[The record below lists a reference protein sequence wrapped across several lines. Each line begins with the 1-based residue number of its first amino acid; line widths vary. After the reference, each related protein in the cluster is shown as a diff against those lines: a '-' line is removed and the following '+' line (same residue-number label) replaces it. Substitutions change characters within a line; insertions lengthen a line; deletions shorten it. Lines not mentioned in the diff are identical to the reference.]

1 MNRYN
6 QILIELLNNVKT
18 WSDLK
23 IGLEKYNT
31 VKTKTTIKK
40 TIAGNIFEYFAKY
53 YFLTEPTQ
61 TDLYKNVWLYNEI
74 PLDIS
79 EKLKLPPIDHGID
92 ILLQDNDNNYYAVQ
106 CKFKND
112 ELKTLSWSGDKIAN
126 VFALGTLCEKVMVF
140 TNASDVAQV
149 AKNFES
155 KYLQITNGEL
165 INIEPDIFENILNY
179 ALGKQPKELKKYTPK
194 PHQTIAISKVVNHFS
209 KNERGQLI
217 LPCGAGKTL
226 TALWI
231 KENLNYKTTLVLLP
245 SLALL
250 KQIKNDW
257 ARHKNSSYNYM
268 CVCSEKDIDKD
279 QFDSVAVHTYEIG
292 GPVSTDPN
300 IVNGFIKKP
309 GKKVVFSTYQSLKV
323 IRDACKINP
332 GFSFDITICDEAHRT
347 AGSKNKN
354 VFTLVH
360 DNKYIPSNKR
370 LYMTATPKVV
380 STKLRTRLG
389 EDYELLCDMSNPSVY
404 GDEAFR
410 MSFGE
415 AIEQGILVD
424 YKIIGIGVT
433 DKEVKK
439 FIEERNYVADDI
451 SITDIA
457 HNFALNMV
465 MNKYSAFHGLSFHS
479 RVVYAKDFAL
489 RHKAFFEEIYSEHV
503 EGKQSTTK
511 RAKVLFEFKNSKKGI
526 VSNARCLTEG
536 VDVPTIDLIYFCD
549 PKTSKID
556 IVQASGRALRTDT
569 SGTKKMGYIVVPIFH
584 HIEENLEA
592 EIKRKPIFHHL
603 IQVVRS
609 LCDQDERLQAEIN
622 DIAFKKGKRNYSK
635 IEIDFSDDDTERI
648 IKFEGLEKKLRNVL
662 FDEIIEKTKTFWDVM
677 FKNLEAFIRENGH
690 MNISKKQ
697 DKQLGN
703 WIYEQRRQNRARK
716 LTKFKKEKLNSIGFD
731 WKSEE
736 FREITDLDEIWWTS
750 YEKLIDYYKEN
761 GDSDVPARYKKDKS
775 LGTWVVA
782 QRVAKRNNNLSQDRF
797 DLLEEL
803 DFSWDPKVKV
813 FDQFCI
819 KLKEFKEK
827 YGHTNV
833 SIINDE
839 FPKLGR
845 WTNKYRVILNNG
857 IKQSNGDVVY
867 NGATLKK
874 RQIETLMELGFKTSV
889 RKTKWE
895 DYYAELKEHYDLYN
909 NTRPNQNENFT
920 LYIWCN
926 KIRKNPEKL
935 TKQQKE
941 LLEKINF
948 EFKITSKFSI
958 AGSNQRWIERLT
970 ELQLFFEEHQHFD
983 ITQENED
990 FDGLYKWLVYQR
1002 RMFNNKK
1009 LGLNRIVEL
1018 QNIGFDFNK
1027 HFKGDNKA
1035 EWDIKFKELEK
1046 YYKNNN
1052 TFFIATTDMENKKLL
1067 SWLRYQRKLFRDNKL
1082 SKDRYEE
1089 LIFLGY
1095 SFEKSY
1101 RGKATISRSSIKH
1114 ETLWQEKFEKLKEYY
1129 EINHTFLIPKTDTE
1143 YNYLKSWILY
1153 QKKLFKQGKLSND
1166 KISKLHAIGFTFK
1179 ENYRGKSIKS
1189 LNTPKTIKNDTSQ
1202 SWLTKFE
1209 LLKKYH
1215 TEFNTFLIPST
1226 TKELLSLKSWLQY
1239 QKKLFKQNSI
1249 EQYKIE
1255 KLNSIGYSFDIN
1267 YRGRKRS
1274 SQNDLLWDNYFEEL
1288 SQFHLKYKTF
1298 LIPKHLI
1305 EYKKL
1310 KAWLQEQKRLYKAG
1324 RLSQER
1330 LNKLSQIGF
1339 SFDLSYSGKK
1349 FEYEVNP
1356 NQKKGNK
1363 KNKSIDSWEENYLK
1377 LLEYKI
1383 KNGNCNVTRNQD
1395 KKLGNFAYKQRVRY
1409 KNKELT
1415 NTQIQKLELI
1425 NFEWEYAPKSISSAW
1440 ETKFNLLKEFFI
1452 KNKHSVYKKSYGNKS
1467 LYNWVLLQRMEYKK
1481 GKLNP
1486 DRIEA
1491 LNSLNFI
1498 WDTSS
1503 IPSASRPDD
1512 NKWLDFLEKLD
1523 DYKRINGNCLVPQ
1536 IYSKDKAL
1544 GRWVN
1549 DQRNNIKHGVLSKS
1563 RIDLLNDIGFI
1574 WNTKEYEWDKKIELL
1589 KDFFSKRGHFNV
1601 KQKDK
1606 EFNGLYYWIYK
1617 IRKSGTSLKRIEKL
1631 KKIGYDTANI
1641 KIIAD

>member
-1 MNRYN
+1 MNKYN
-6 QILIELLNNVKT
+6 QILIELLNEVKT
-18 WSDLK
+18 WADLK
-23 IGLEKYNT
+23 AGLEKYNT
-31 VKTKTTIKK
+31 VKTKTTQKK

-61 TDLYKNVWLYNEI
+61 TDLFKHVWLYNEI

-79 EKLKLPPIDHGID
+79 KKLKLPPIDHGID
-92 ILLQDNDNNYYAVQ
+92 ILLQDFDNNYHAVQ
-106 CKFKND
+106 CKFTND

-126 VFALGTLCEKVMVF
+126 VFALGTLCKKVMVF
-140 TNASDVAQV
+140 TNASDVAKV

-155 KYLQITNGEL
+155 KYSQITNGEL
-165 INIEPDIFENILNY
+165 INIETDIFDNILNL
-179 ALGKQPKELKKYTPK
+179 ALGKQPKELEKYSPR
-194 PHQTIAISKVVNHFS
+194 PHQEIAISKVVNHLS

-231 KENLNYKTTLVLLP
+231 KEKLKYETTLVLLP

-257 ARHKNSSYNYM
+257 ARHKKSSYRYM

-279 QFDSVAVHTYEIG
+279 QFDSVTVHTYEIG

-300 IVNGFIKKP
+300 IVNGFIKKS
-309 GKKVVFSTYQSLKV
+309 GEKVIFSTYQSLKV

-332 GFSFDITICDEAHRT
+332 DFSFDITICDEAHRT

-360 DNKYIPSNKR
+360 DNKNIPSRKR

-380 STKLRTRLG
+380 STKLKTRLG
-389 EDYELLCDMSNPSVY
+389 EDYELLCDMSNPNVY

-415 AIEQGILVD
+415 AIDQGILVD

-439 FIEERNYVADDI
+439 FIEERNYIADDI

-457 HNFALNMV
+457 HNYALNMV
-465 MNKYSAFHGLSFHS
+465 MNKYNAFHGLSFHS
-479 RVVYAKDFAL
+479 RVRYAKDFAL
-489 RHKAFFEEIYSEHV
+489 RHKTFFEKIYSEHV
-503 EGKQSTTK
+503 EGKQSTTY
-511 RAKVLFEFKNSKKGI
+511 RTKVLHEFKNSNKGI

-556 IVQASGRALRTDT
+556 IVQASGRALRTDS
-569 SGTKKMGYIVVPIFH
+569 SGTKERGYIVVPIFH
-584 HIEENLEA
+584 HIEDNIEA

-677 FKNLEAFIRENGH
+677 FKNLEAFIQENGH
-690 MNISKKQ
+690 MNVSKRQ

-703 WIYEQRRQNRARK
+703 WIYEQRRQNRAGK
-716 LTKFKKEKLNSIGFD
+716 LSKFKKEKLNSINFD

-736 FREITDLDEIWWTS
+736 FREITDLDEIWWAS

-782 QRVAKRNNNLSQDRF
+782 QRVARRNNNLSQGRF

-819 KLKEFKEK
+819 RLQEFKDK

-857 IKQSNGDVVY
+857 KKLKNGDVTY
-867 NGATLKK
+867 NGSTLKK
-874 RQIETLMELGFKTSV
+874 KQIDKLMELGFKISV

-895 DYYAELKEHYDLYN
+895 DYYSELKEHYKITG
-909 NTRPNQNENFT
+909 NTRPNQNNNFT

-926 KIRKNPEKL
+926 KIRNNPDKL
-935 TKQQKE
+935 TKEQKE
-941 LLEKINF
+941 LLEEIDF
-948 EFKITSKFSI
+948 DFSLEHKYTRI
-958 AGSNQRWIERLT
+958 GSNQNWQERLT
-970 ELQLFFEEHQHFD
+970 ELQLFFEENQHFNV
-983 ITQENED
+983 TKENEE

-1009 LGLNRIVEL
+1009 LGVNRIVEF

-1027 HFKGDNKA
+1027 HLKADNKA
-1035 EWDIKFKELEK
+1035 EWDIRFKELEK
-1046 YYKNNN
+1046 YYTKNN
-1052 TFFIATTDMENKKLL
+1052 TFYIATADTENKKLL

-1082 SKDRYEE
+1082 SNDRYEE
-1089 LIFLGY
+1089 LISLGY
-1095 SFEKSY
+1095 SFDINY
-1101 RGKATISRSSIKH
+1101 RGKTSTSQPRIKH
-1114 ETLWQEKFEKLKEYY
+1114 EILWQEKYEKLKEYY
-1129 EINHTFLIPKTDTE
+1129 EINHTFLIPKSNTK
-1143 YNYLKSWILY
+1143 YKHLKSWILY
-1153 QKKLFKQGKLSND
+1153 QKKMFNLGKLSEE
-1166 KISKLHAIGFTFK
+1166 KTSKLLAIGFSFK
-1179 ENYRGKSIKS
+1179 ENYRGKSFKNINTSKNIKKD
-1189 LNTPKTIKNDTSQ
+1189 TFKTWNA
-1202 SWLTKFE
+1202 KFE
-1209 LLKKYH
+1209 LLKQYH
-1215 TEFNTFLIPST
+1215 KDFNTFLIPT
-1226 TKELLSLKSWLQY
+1226 NTKEFLSLKSWLQY
-1239 QKKLFKQNSI
+1239 QKKLFKQNSL
-1249 EQYKIE
+1249 EQSKIE
-1255 KLNSIGYSFDIN
+1255 KLKSIGYSFDIN
-1267 YRGRKRS
+1267 YRGKKRS
-1274 SQNDLLWDNYFEEL
+1274 SQNDLFWDKYFEEL
-1288 SQFHLKYKTF
+1288 SQFHSKYNTF

-1305 EYKKL
+1305 EYRKL
-1310 KAWLQEQKRLYKAG
+1310 KTWLQEQKRLYKAG
-1324 RLSQER
+1324 RLSKER
-1330 LNKLSQIGF
+1330 LDKLLQIGF
-1339 SFDLSYSGKK
+1339 SFDLSYSGRK

-1356 NQKKGNK
+1356 SKKK
-1363 KNKSIDSWEENYLK
+1363 KVKTVDSWEENYLK
-1377 LLEYKI
+1377 LLEYKL
-1383 KNGNCNVTRNQD
+1383 KNGSCNITRSQD
-1395 KKLGNFAYKQRVRY
+1395 SSLANFVYKQRVRY

-1415 NTQIQKLELI
+1415 ETQIQKLELL
-1425 NFEWEYAPKSISSAW
+1425 NFEWESTKKTISSAW
-1440 ETKFNLLKEFFI
+1440 ETKFNLLKDFFS
-1452 KNKHSVYKKSYGNKS
+1452 KNNHSLYKKSYGNES
-1467 LYNWVLLQRMEYKK
+1467 LYHWVLLQRMEYRK
-1481 GKLNP
+1481 GKLHP
-1486 DRIEA
+1486 DRIKA
-1491 LNSLNFI
+1491 LNSINFI

-1503 IPSASRPDD
+1503 IPIASKTDD
-1512 NKWLDFLEKLD
+1512 DKWLDFLTRLD
-1523 DYKRINGNCLVPQ
+1523 DYKKINGNCLVPQ
-1536 IYSKDKAL
+1536 KYSKDRAL

-1549 DQRNNIKHGVLSKS
+1549 DQRNNKKNGKLSKS
-1563 RIDLLNDIGFI
+1563 RLDLLNDIGFI
-1574 WNTKEYEWDKKIELL
+1574 WDTKEYEWDKKLNLL
-1589 KDFFSKRGHFNV
+1589 KDFFSTHGHFNIS
-1601 KQKDK
+1601 QKHEGFK
-1606 EFNGLYYWIYK
+1606 GLYYWIYK
-1617 IRKSGTSLKRIEKL
+1617 IKKSGTTINRIEKL
-1631 KKIGYDTANI
+1631 KDIGYDTKNI
-1641 KIIAD
+1641 KIIDE